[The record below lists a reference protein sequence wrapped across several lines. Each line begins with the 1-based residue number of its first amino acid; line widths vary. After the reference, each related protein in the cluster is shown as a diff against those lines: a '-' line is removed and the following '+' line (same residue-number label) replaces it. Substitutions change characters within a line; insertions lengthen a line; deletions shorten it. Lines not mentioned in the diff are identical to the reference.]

1 MKEKAVPGCNP
12 KRCCSTRR
20 VDETGIDDPRE

>member
-1 MKEKAVPGCNP
+1 MKEKSVAGCNS
-12 KRCCSTRR
+12 KRFRSSRR